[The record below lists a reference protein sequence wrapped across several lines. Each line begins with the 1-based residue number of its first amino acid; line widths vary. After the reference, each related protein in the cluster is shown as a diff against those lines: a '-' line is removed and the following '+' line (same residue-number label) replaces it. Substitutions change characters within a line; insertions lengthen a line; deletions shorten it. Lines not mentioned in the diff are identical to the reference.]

1 MKCLMNNKKKI
12 SEDKEHKL
20 LLIRAGIRSIIA
32 NKRKQKEN
40 LGLLS
45 LAIKKNN
52 PEKIKEYA
60 IRLCKIDKGNL

>member
-1 MKCLMNNKKKI
+1 MDKKEEI
-12 SEDKEHKL
+12 SEKKENKL

-32 NKRKQKEN
+32 KKRKQKEN

-45 LAIKKNN
+45 LAIEKNN

-60 IRLCKIDKGNL
+60 IRLCKIEKKTKK